1 MLSLSFIQ
9 FIEFTVPKK
18 VNLPWSWVTLAE
30 FIYPAEGLWVLPANY
45 LFFQSFDYQL
55 MNVIPCTLH

>member
-18 VNLPWSWVTLAE
+18 VNLPWSWVTLAD
-30 FIYPAEGLWVLPANY
+30 FVYPAEGLWFLPANY
-45 LFFQSFDYQL
+45 LTIIKREKKQ
-55 MNVIPCTLH
+55 VIY